1 MYVCRRSCSGWPYP
15 SQMESVPPRKVK
27 HSLSVQS
34 VAVFNAVLVSVIPEI
49 VPSRLWMLSAASAL
63 CICRSWFLQG
73 HEAGRIFCHA
83 PKISLKSALCF
94 QLFKFGRK
102 ELKDSELHPCLFWCK
117 ITDFLV
123 FTNRRALGFGF
134 AEGKEFSLFEVFPLS
149 FPHSGN

>member
-49 VPSRLWMLSAASAL
+49 VPSRLRMPGAASAL

-94 QLFKFGRK
+94 HLFKFGRK

-117 ITDFLV
+117 IADFLV